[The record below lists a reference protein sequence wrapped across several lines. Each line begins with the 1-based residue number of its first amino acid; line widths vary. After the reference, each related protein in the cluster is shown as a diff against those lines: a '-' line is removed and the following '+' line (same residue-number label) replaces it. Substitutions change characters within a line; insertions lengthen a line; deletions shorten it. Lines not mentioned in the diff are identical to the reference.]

1 MSRAAYLARLER
13 ERLARVEQQGRARL
27 EARRVAE
34 GVAETIALLA
44 ARGAEFEAPP
54 SARGERQR
62 PYRRLPGLEWLSRKG
77 RLTNAQKAAGERYG
91 RCYRAAQGEVAIAST
106 LDIRPGGA
114 AETPLTAV
122 IARAE
127 ANAWARDALK
137 AYRETLRRQ
146 PSLVAA
152 CDMICGE
159 ELTPREAV
167 HGGDREIYR
176 LEAVLEVALDMLAA
190 ENET

>member
-13 ERLARVEQQGRARL
+13 ERLMRAEQQGRARL

-34 GVAETIALLA
+34 GVAETVALSA

-54 SARGERQR
+54 VARGERQR
-62 PYRRLPGLEWLSRKG
+62 PYRRLAGLDWLLRKG
-77 RLTNAQKAAGERYG
+77 RLTTAQKAAGERYG
-91 RCYRAAQGEVAIAST
+91 RCYRVAQGAVAIAST
-106 LDIRPGGA
+106 LDVRPGGA

-127 ANAWARDALK
+127 ANARARDALDD
-137 AYRETLRRQ
+137 YRETLRRQ

-159 ELTPREAV
+159 ELTPREAAR
-167 HGGDREIYR
+167 GGEREIYR
-176 LEAVLEVALDMLAA
+176 LEAMLEVALDMLAA
-190 ENET
+190 QRAA

>member
-13 ERLARVEQQGRARL
+13 ERLGRVEQQGRARL

-34 GVAETIALLA
+34 GVAETVALSA
-44 ARGAEFEAPP
+44 ARGAEFEAP
-54 SARGERQR
+54 AVVRGERQR
-62 PYRRLPGLEWLSRKG
+62 PYRRLAGLDWLHRKG
-77 RLTNAQKAAGERYG
+77 RLSAAQRAAGERYG
-91 RCYRAAQGEVAIAST
+91 RCYRVAQGEVAIAST
-106 LDIRPGGA
+106 LDVRPGGA
-114 AETPLTAV
+114 AEAPLTAV

-127 ANAWARDALK
+127 ANARARDALRG
-137 AYRETLRRQ
+137 YRETLRRQ

-190 ENET
+190 DKS